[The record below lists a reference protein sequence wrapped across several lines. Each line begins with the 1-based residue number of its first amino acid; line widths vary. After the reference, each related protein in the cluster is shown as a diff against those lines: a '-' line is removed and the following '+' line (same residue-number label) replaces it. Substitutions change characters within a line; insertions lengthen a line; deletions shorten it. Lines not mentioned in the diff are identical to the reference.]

1 MPVQTEVLPW
11 VNSNCPQE
19 QKRLIRLR
27 IRSECYLRM
36 YHEIQCSM
44 FNSSRY
50 LFTFTGTKIQYD
62 DVHQMLVKLLKPR
75 PGQVLI
81 NQHQSAVIWWR
92 DGLHGKHL
100 SCDGAPITLCFQYL
114 ADRRIK
120 ARFQIVQES
129 FENWLKSVDK
139 EIWAVLCCRFR
150 FTLWSSPRQTVRP
163 LWLYLENYVKLNR
176 LDGVENRIPICL
188 RVCR

>member
-1 MPVQTEVLPW
+1 MDGINHLPIQLLAYIGLVPVQTEVVPW

-75 PGQVLI
+75 PGP
-81 NQHQSAVIWWR
+81 HQPA
-92 DGLHGKHL
+92 
-100 SCDGAPITLCFQYL
+100 
-114 ADRRIK
+114 
-120 ARFQIVQES
+120 
-129 FENWLKSVDK
+129 SVRSDL
-139 EIWAVLCCRFR
+139 V
-150 FTLWSSPRQTVRP
+150 T
-163 LWLYLENYVKLNR
+163 
-176 LDGVENRIPICL
+176 
-188 RVCR
+188 

>member
-1 MPVQTEVLPW
+1 
-11 VNSNCPQE
+11 
-19 QKRLIRLR
+19 
-27 IRSECYLRM
+27 
-36 YHEIQCSM
+36 M

-81 NQHQSAVIWWR
+81 NQHQSTVIWWR
-92 DGLHGKHL
+92 DGLHRKHL
-100 SCDGAPITLCFQYL
+100 SCDGAPITLGFQYL
-114 ADRRIK
+114 AERRVE
-120 ARFQIVQES
+120 ARFFILSGELWKLIKKCRYRDLSCIVLSLPLYPLVQFPS
-129 FENWLKSVDK
+129 DGAL
-139 EIWAVLCCRFR
+139 
-150 FTLWSSPRQTVRP
+150 RP

>member
-1 MPVQTEVLPW
+1 MDGINHLPPIQSPAYIGLVPVQTQVVPW

-19 QKRLIRLR
+19 QKRLIHLR
-27 IRSECYLRM
+27 IRPECYLPNVPR
-36 YHEIQCSM
+36 YSIQCSM

-81 NQHQSAVIWWR
+81 NQHQSTVIWWR
-92 DGLHGKHL
+92 DGLHRKHL

-114 ADRRIK
+114 VEQRIVTRFFILSGELWKLIERFELYCVVASALPFGPVPVRRCAAAIMALSRK
-120 ARFQIVQES
+120 
-129 FENWLKSVDK
+129 
-139 EIWAVLCCRFR
+139 LCE
-150 FTLWSSPRQTVRP
+150 TQ
-163 LWLYLENYVKLNR
+163 
-176 LDGVENRIPICL
+176 
-188 RVCR
+188 